1 MPIKRNDAPI
11 AEGPVINTSDPC
23 YCPACGKLTFSA
35 FPVHLRELDGTDTL
49 VCKVIKCAECE
60 RIKHYGLDLGIGKMS
75 GKFIKNDFQNW
86 PELRRNNIS
95 PERFVDAILAHPKG
109 HIWLDARN
117 GLKPVEPEGTQAE
130 LLKRWEAFIK
140 RQGRLWRAYD

>member
-1 MPIKRNDAPI
+1 MPKRNEEIVQVNTIDA
-11 AEGPVINTSDPC
+11 SDPR

-35 FPVHLRELDGTDTL
+35 FPVHLREKDGTDTL
-49 VCKVIKCAECE
+49 ICQVIKCAKCG
-60 RIKHYGLDLGIGKMS
+60 RIKHYADGWGIGKVS
-75 GKFIKNDFQNW
+75 GDKLYAPSEFW
-86 PELRRNNIS
+86 PELKRNDIT
-95 PERFVDAILAHPKG
+95 PEQFLDAIFAHPEG

-130 LLKRWEAFIK
+130 LLKRWEAFVK